1 MIWTPLLLADP
12 SACLRWRVMHD
23 LLDLPAG
30 HAELVEVAAL
40 RPADPLAA
48 DLLALQRPD
57 GAWDPDALA
66 HGWGRGSRQTA
77 TALALARLGYLG
89 FDRSHPAVEH
99 AAAYLFARQQ
109 PDGAWPL
116 HRDEVDD
123 EGEGPAATREG
134 YNMIPLQTAFPLR
147 GLAACGYA
155 ADPRCEAAYD
165 WLLAQRLPDGA
176 WPTGMASGVYGYVAG
191 YRRLP
196 HSRWGCRSNTTGAL
210 LALSL
215 HPQRRCGPEARR
227 GLDLLLGRETREG
240 YTLGFEVAR
249 LVGAEPPSG
258 FITFFARFDL
268 ALLIHLCAQIGAD
281 KNDLSVASLLDY
293 LLAQQRPYGLWDYP
307 SHPQVSRWVT
317 LDLLRSLVQIEQN
330 SGWES
335 QEPQTPFQPYPK
347 KNKRF

>member
-1 MIWTPLLLADP
+1 MIWPALLLADP

-23 LLDLPAG
+23 LLDLPAS
-30 HAELVEVAAL
+30 HPELAEVAAL
-40 RPADPLAA
+40 RQADPLAA
-48 DLLALQRPD
+48 ELLSLQRPD
-57 GAWDPDALA
+57 GAWDPAALA
-66 HGWGRGSRQTA
+66 HSWGRGSRLTA
-77 TALALARLGYLG
+77 TALALSRLGYLG
-89 FDRSHPAVEH
+89 FDRSHPAVGR
-99 AAAYLFARQQ
+99 AAGYLFSRQQ

-116 HRDEVDD
+116 HQDEVDV
-123 EGEGPAATREG
+123 EGDAPAPVREG
-134 YNMIPLQTAFPLR
+134 YNMIPLQTALPLR

-210 LALSL
+210 LCLAN
-215 HPQRRCGPEARR
+215 HPQRRSGPEARQA
-227 GLDLLLGRETREG
+227 LDLLLGRETREG
-240 YTLGFEVAR
+240 YTLGFEAAR
-249 LVGAEPPSG
+249 LVGAEPPGG

-268 ALLIHLCAQIGAD
+268 ALLLHLCAQIGAD
-281 KNDLSVASLLDY
+281 KSDRRVSSLVEFV
-293 LLAQQRPYGLWDYP
+293 LAQQGSSGLWDYP

-317 LDLLRSLVQIEQN
+317 LDLLRSLGQIDLN
-330 SGWES
+330 AGWES
-335 QEPQTPFQPYPK
+335 REPQTPFQPYPK